1 MTEILSF
8 LADLQRN
15 NNKEWFDA
23 NRKQYDSVKK
33 QMTLAV
39 AGLIEGI
46 SAFDADISGMKPG
59 SAMFRINRD
68 VRFSANKNPYKN
80 NMGAFMSRD
89 GKKSPFAGY
98 YFHIQ
103 PGESFIAVGIWMPEA
118 SVLNSVRR
126 ELHFNHANFRKILK
140 SKQMAPWGVMEGE
153 QLKTSPKG
161 YDADHPAIDLL
172 RYKSFVFTRAFSDKE
187 VKKPEFIPTC
197 IDLYKSALPFVKFVN
212 EAIEAGLNERG

>member
-1 MTEILSF
+1 MKEILSF

-23 NRKQYDSVKK
+23 HRKHYDSVKK
-33 QMTLAV
+33 QMTSVV
-39 AGLIEGI
+39 AGIIEGI
-46 SAFDADISGMKPG
+46 SAFDPDISGMKPG

-80 NMGAFMSRD
+80 NIGAFMSKE

-103 PGESFIAVGIWMPEA
+103 PGASFIAVGIWMPEA

-140 SKQMAPWGVMEGE
+140 SKHMAPWGEMEGE

-172 RYKSFVFTRAFSDKE
+172 RYKSFVFTCSFSDKE
-187 VKKPEFIPTC
+187 VNKPDFASTC
-197 IDLYKSALPFVKFVN
+197 TKMYKAALPFVKFVN
-212 EAIEAGLNERG
+212 EAIESGLNERG